1 MTSPLRILIG
11 VTAEFKSSLF
21 YFNQKNIFC
30 LKIIHFLDALTFPLF
45 QSSTLGIDFLIH
57 IFSQMLK
64 HMEQTVNDSQTVIQI
79 VGDLGVNFV
88 ARGQY
93 ST

>member
-1 MTSPLRILIG
+1 MTEAFIDILQTFLFVLYRSERTTSPLRILIG
-11 VTAEFKSSLF
+11 ATAEFKSSLF

-45 QSSTLGIDFLIH
+45 QSSTLGIDFFLIH

-64 HMEQTVNDSQTVIQI
+64 HMEQRVN
-79 VGDLGVNFV
+79 
-88 ARGQY
+88 A
-93 ST
+93 